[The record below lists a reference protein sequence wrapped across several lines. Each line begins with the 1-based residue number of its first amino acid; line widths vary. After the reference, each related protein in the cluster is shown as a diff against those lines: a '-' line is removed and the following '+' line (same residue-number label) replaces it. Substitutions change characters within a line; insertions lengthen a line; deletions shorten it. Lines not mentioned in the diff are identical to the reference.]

1 MQASPLHAP
10 GRLRDTD
17 EAKTVLL
24 WEREQFFAYADAL
37 QAVAG
42 DEAAAETLRLK
53 NAELCC
59 VIHTCP
65 AIAKASCAASL
76 GQEACAFFE
85 LPG

>member
-10 GRLRDTD
+10 GRLRDTGA
-17 EAKTVLL
+17 AKTVLL

-53 NAELCC
+53 NAKLCC
-59 VIHTCP
+59 VIHTCLPSQKPP
-65 AIAKASCAASL
+65 APL
-76 GQEACAFFE
+76 Q
-85 LPG
+85 